1 MKVIKLWRECSVKKI
16 DLTGQHF
23 GYLTVIK
30 ETSPYISPSGRKR
43 TQWECLCECG
53 NKTIVK
59 TENLRSGHTI
69 SCGCACGRIDHTGE
83 KFGRL
88 TAIKHLNGGEYLCK
102 CDCGT
107 EVKVRTYNLTNGN
120 TQSCGCLQK
129 ERTSEASF
137 ISLIGN
143 RFGKLTVLQ
152 RVKNNSQNQV
162 CYLCQ
167 CDCGGT
173 TIVNAPNLRS
183 GTTSSCGCI
192 KSKGESA
199 INQWLTTH
207 KINFIP
213 QYSHPEIFLESGRKP
228 SFDFAI
234 FNKDNQLFALIEYQG
249 KQHYEYSG
257 YGWDNEENYQK
268 TVSRDIQRR
277 KWCQKLNIPLYEIP
291 YWEFDN
297 LEKILYNIIR
307 EVNLLNE

>member
-1 MKVIKLWRECSVKKI
+1 MKKI
-16 DLTGQHF
+16 DLTGQCF
-23 GYLTVIK
+23 NSLTVIK
-30 ETSPYISPSGRKR
+30 EAVPYISPSGRKK

-53 NKTIVK
+53 NITIVK
-59 TENLRSGHTI
+59 TENLRSGHTT

-83 KFGRL
+83 RFGRL
-88 TAIKHLNGGEYLCK
+88 IAIKYLEGGEYLCK

-137 ISLIGN
+137 VSLVGE
-143 RFGKLTVLQ
+143 RFGKLVVLQ
-152 RVKNNSQNQV
+152 RVENNSKNQV
-162 CYLCQ
+162 CYQCK
-167 CDCGGT
+167 CDCGGIA
-173 TIVNAPNLRS
+173 IVCASNLRS

-207 KINFIP
+207 KINFIS
-213 QYSHPEIFLESGRKP
+213 QYSHPEIFLQSGRKP

-234 FNKDNQLFALIEYQG
+234 FSKDNQLLALIEYQG

-277 KWCQKLNIPLYEIP
+277 NWCQKLNIPLYEIP

-297 LEKILYNIIR
+297 LEKVLYDIIN